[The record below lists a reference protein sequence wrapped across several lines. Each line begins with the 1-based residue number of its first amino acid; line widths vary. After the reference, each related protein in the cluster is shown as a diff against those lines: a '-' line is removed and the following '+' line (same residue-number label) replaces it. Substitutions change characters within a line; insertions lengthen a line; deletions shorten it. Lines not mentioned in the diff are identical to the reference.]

1 MKKISKYLVI
11 AEANNRELLE
21 LRPLPR
27 ETLKSLRKFYRIGL
41 TYSSNALEGN
51 SLTET
56 ETKVVIEDGLTINGK
71 PLRDIYEAIG
81 HANAYDHIHKLVKN
95 KELAETDILKLH
107 KLFYSQIDLKNAG
120 HYRTVP
126 VFISGSKYTVTPP
139 KKIPAEM
146 ADFIVWF
153 NKNEQKMNPVEFAAK
168 VHKKF
173 VFIHPFIDGNGRM
186 ARLLMNL
193 ALIRNEYTIT
203 IIPAIRRIDYVTALE
218 KAHTKENIF
227 VDFIANCVVE
237 TQNDLLRLLKN
248 SGINA
253 ENISKVNSTKK
264 NVQESLFT
272 EIKEHP
278 GQNAPTLSA
287 KLSLSLRTT
296 QRYLKTLTNDEK
308 IEFRGVPKNGG
319 YWQK

>member
-1 MKKISKYLVI
+1 M
-11 AEANNRELLE
+11 AEANNRKLLE

-71 PLRDIYEAIG
+71 PLRDIYEAVG
-81 HANAYDHIHKLVKN
+81 HAKAYDHIYKLAKN
-95 KELAETDILKLH
+95 KELTEVDILKLH
-107 KLFYSQIDLKNAG
+107 KLFYSQMDLKNAG

-139 KKIPAEM
+139 KNIPSEM
-146 ADFIVWF
+146 VKFIQWF
-153 NKNEQKMNPVEFAAK
+153 NKNEQKMNPVEFAAR

-193 ALIRNEYTIT
+193 TLLRNEYTIT
-203 IIPAIRRIDYVTALE
+203 IIPAIRRMDYVTALE
-218 KAHTKENIF
+218 NAHTKEDVF

-248 SGINA
+248 SGIKA
-253 ENISKVNSTKK
+253 EDVSKANSTRK
-264 NVQESLFT
+264 NLQDNLFT

-296 QRYLKTLTNDEK
+296 QRYLKTLINDGK